1 LAPFGSALVEGR
13 NRCIDQSV
21 DVDFAETG
29 KLQNPDRDKLDN
41 GRGTSYSQP
50 GARLPESPVHRVSIL
65 FLAQGLI
72 PAGSGMK
79 KRKLNE

>member
-1 LAPFGSALVEGR
+1 LYADGVLLIGQAR
-13 NRCIDQSV
+13 
-21 DVDFAETG
+21 
-29 KLQNPDRDKLDN
+29 
-41 GRGTSYSQP
+41 TSYSQP

-79 KRKLNE
+79 NGN